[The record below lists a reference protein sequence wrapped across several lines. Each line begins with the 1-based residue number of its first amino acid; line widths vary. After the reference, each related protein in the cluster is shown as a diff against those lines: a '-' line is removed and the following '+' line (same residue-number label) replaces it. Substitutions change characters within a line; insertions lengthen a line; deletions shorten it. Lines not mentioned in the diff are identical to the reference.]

1 MKIVRPIVGCRV
13 YNVERCIVI
22 RIYGIANTRYLIY
35 KIKCV
40 SNESVET

>member
-22 RIYGIANTRYLIY
+22 RIYGIVNTRYY
-35 KIKCV
+35 IKCV